1 MSLSF
6 LPALNALLNATS
18 ALLLCAGFGFIR
30 NRRTAAH
37 RVCMISAL
45 CVSVVFLV
53 SYLVYH
59 YQAGTTHF
67 AGAGWVRTVYLV
79 ILATH
84 TPLAAVVPFL
94 AIVTLVR
101 ALRERFDAHR
111 RIARVTLP
119 IWLYVSVT
127 GVVIYLMLRSS
138 YAPHP

>member
-1 MSLSF
+1 MPLSF
-6 LPALNALLNATS
+6 IPRLNAVLNATS
-18 ALLLCAGFGFIR
+18 AVLLCAGFVFIR
-30 NRRTAAH
+30 CRRTAAH
-37 RVCMISAL
+37 RLCMIAAL
-45 CVSVVFLV
+45 CVSALFLV
-53 SYLVYH
+53 SYLVHH
-59 YQAGTTHF
+59 YQVGITLY
-67 AGAGWVRTVYLV
+67 AGAGWPRTVYHV

-84 TPLAAVVPFL
+84 TLLAAAVPPL

-138 YAPHP
+138 YTAHP